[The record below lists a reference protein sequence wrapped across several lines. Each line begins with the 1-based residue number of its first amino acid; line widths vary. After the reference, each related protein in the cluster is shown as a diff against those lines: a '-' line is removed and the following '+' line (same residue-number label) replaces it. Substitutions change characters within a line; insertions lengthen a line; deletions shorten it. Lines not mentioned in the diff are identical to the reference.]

1 MAKPVTSLGQQGG
14 GEEYSERSPNFLNY
28 VQHTFPG
35 GGRNESGHGPST
47 PPLIVATVY
56 ILESHNE
63 NRKFSCILYALSQ
76 FLCTS
81 ASFKLS
87 TLRVRHSSRIP
98 SLLDCDSTRHS
109 RSLVFCSCEL
119 PCRSV
124 GCVLLQYVQS

>member
-14 GEEYSERSPNFLNY
+14 AKSILRG
-28 VQHTFPG
+28 VQIFETMSSTLFQG
-35 GGRNESGHGPST
+35 GGRNESGHGPPT